1 MKIIIKI
8 LVGKKRYYA
17 VVMNELNE
25 FKNKGII
32 DEQSFDIMVRDLK
45 KECKIK
51 N

>member
-1 MKIIIKI
+1 MKFILKM
-8 LVGKKRYYA
+8 LVGKARYYA

-25 FKNKGII
+25 LKYEGII